1 MNNFERFTWQVL
13 KFNTNGKLLKP
24 LTFCVQCI
32 EDKNTLERKPTVA
45 VKLYDFQELNAELP
59 LVTMKRVL
67 HQMLPPNINYVGN
80 INYHQTTM

>member
-13 KFNTNGKLLKP
+13 KFNTNEKLLKP

-45 VKLYDFQELNAELP
+45 VKFYDF
-59 LVTMKRVL
+59 
-67 HQMLPPNINYVGN
+67 
-80 INYHQTTM
+80 